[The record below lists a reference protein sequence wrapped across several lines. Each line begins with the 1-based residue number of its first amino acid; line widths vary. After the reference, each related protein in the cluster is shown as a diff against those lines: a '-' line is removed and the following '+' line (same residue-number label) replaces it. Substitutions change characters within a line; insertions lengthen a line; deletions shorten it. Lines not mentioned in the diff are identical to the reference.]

1 MRVSNLVSVSIKSI
15 SNLFYRRVFSTIQTK
30 LSTSYFPLRILS
42 TFFCLFRSCAV
53 TSELSIQTLPQQL
66 CAYPPPV
73 YPFLDT
79 PRGAL
84 EVLTATRVVAKFPHS
99 PPFTYL
105 VPASGI
111 ALQRFGQPLIR
122 RRWCL
127 RLTNC
132 QRRQRQRRRQ
142 RRRRRRLRR

>member
-1 MRVSNLVSVSIKSI
+1 MFLSNQFRIYFTDVYSAPSKLNSVLPI
-15 SNLFYRRVFSTIQTK
+15 SLI
-30 LSTSYFPLRILS
+30 RILS

-53 TSELSIQTLPQQL
+53 TSELSIQTPPQQL

>member
-1 MRVSNLVSVSIKSI
+1 MFLSNQFRNYFTDVYSAPSKLNSVLPI
-15 SNLFYRRVFSTIQTK
+15 SLI
-30 LSTSYFPLRILS
+30 RILP

-53 TSELSIQTLPQQL
+53 TSELSIQTPPQQL
-66 CAYPPPV
+66 CAYPRPV